1 MHDTKPWYASLTIWG
16 AVVSVIAS
24 ALALFKVHLD
34 PQLQA
39 DLRDWLLAAATL
51 AGGAASLWGRLR
63 ASRRIETPG
72 TVVTTA
78 GAAASATPAA
88 RKPRPQHWR
97 LNALLPFAPI
107 LLLLPLSQCTGCAA
121 LSAALTTVPPP
132 PDYIAADRAT
142 YEAVAP
148 EYAAY
153 VAADA
158 ALDDQ
163 ERATR
168 RRTLEAWNFRLET
181 AGQGTKAQRHEGTKG
196 LPGN

>member
-16 AVVSVIAS
+16 AAVSVLAS

-34 PQLQA
+34 PQLQS

-51 AGGAASLWGRLR
+51 AGGAASLWGRMR

-72 TVVTTA
+72 TVVTT
-78 GAAASATPAA
+78 PAA
-88 RKPRPQHWR
+88 TAATAAPRRPRPQDWR

-107 LLLLPLSQCTGCAA
+107 LLLLPLSQCAGCAA
-121 LSAALTTVPPP
+121 LSAALSTAPPP
-132 PDYIAADRAT
+132 PDYVAADRAT
-142 YEAVAP
+142 YDAVAP

-158 ALDDQ
+158 ALTED

-168 RRTLEAWNFRLET
+168 RRTLEAWNLRLEI
-181 AGQGTKAQRHEGTKG
+181 AGQGTAEGGTKG
-196 LPGN
+196 PPNR